1 MASPK
6 RRWVKVCV
14 SVVALL
20 IVCGCAGLGQRLEAP
35 RVKLANIQVREV
47 KALETVFEIQLR
59 VFNTNDVAL
68 KIDGIECDLELN
80 GDSFAVGV
88 SKTEIEIGAFESQI
102 VPLLVYTSVI
112 DMVRGVHNI
121 QKNEQIAYE
130 LSGKLKLGG
139 SSFPSVIPFSTEGRV
154 SFKELMD
161 NDRQN

>member
-1 MASPK
+1 MASSRSKWIGVRVP
-6 RRWVKVCV
+6 
-14 SVVALL
+14 VVGLL
-20 IVCGCAGLGQRLEAP
+20 ILCGCAGLGQRLEAP
-35 RVKLANIQVREV
+35 QVKLADIQVKEV
-47 KALETVFEIQLR
+47 KALETVFEVQLR

-68 KIDGIECDLELN
+68 KIDGVECELELS

-121 QKNEQIAYE
+121 QKNEQLAYE

-139 SSFPSVIPFSTEGRV
+139 NSFPSVIPFSTEGSV

-161 NDRQN
+161 NNRQK